1 MNTTCNRLLAVV
13 GTRPEVVK
21 MAPVIRCLEEEP
33 EHFSVELAAVEQ
45 HGEVLHAALAEWGL
59 RPARVLPL
67 PRSENTTS
75 LTASLSTMLPALY
88 ELIHGVRPDWVLVQG
103 DTLTAFAAA
112 LAAAYAG
119 RPVAH
124 IEAGL
129 RSFDRSQPFPEEL
142 HRELVG
148 RLAQVHYVPSER
160 ARDNLLAEGCP
171 ADSIRLVGNTV
182 VDAMRIMLG
191 GEVTSFPLR
200 DCAPFRILV
209 TAHRRENFASGV
221 KNLCMAL
228 DQLARERERLEIT
241 YVLHPNPEA
250 RRPVLEILRNV
261 PQVHLIEAIGY
272 RDFLTVLSNS
282 DLVLTDS
289 GGIQEEAPYFGRPV
303 LVIRSRTERHEAAEL
318 GNAELSGTD
327 TAAIVRAVSRLLDDP
342 ELYRQRAVRVEPFG
356 DGHAAER
363 IRADLKER
371 SACLQ

>member
-1 MNTTCNRLLAVV
+1 
-13 GTRPEVVK
+13 
-21 MAPVIRCLEEEP
+21 
-33 EHFSVELAAVEQ
+33 
-45 HGEVLHAALAEWGL
+45 
-59 RPARVLPL
+59 
-67 PRSENTTS
+67 
-75 LTASLSTMLPALY
+75 
-88 ELIHGVRPDWVLVQG
+88 
-103 DTLTAFAAA
+103 
-112 LAAAYAG
+112 
-119 RPVAH
+119 
-124 IEAGL
+124 
-129 RSFDRSQPFPEEL
+129 
-142 HRELVG
+142 
-148 RLAQVHYVPSER
+148 
-160 ARDNLLAEGCP
+160 
-171 ADSIRLVGNTV
+171 LVGNTV